1 MSSTG
6 VEMKVDMVFFN
17 FYINVKEGHGYDFEK
32 QSSQFFVV
40 LTKFGSCFC
49 LNF

>member
-17 FYINVKEGHGYDFEK
+17 FYINVKEGHGYDFESK
-32 QSSQFFVV
+32 Y
-40 LTKFGSCFC
+40 
-49 LNF
+49 

>member
-6 VEMKVDMVFFN
+6 VEMKVD
-17 FYINVKEGHGYDFEK
+17 IKEGHGYDFDK

>member
-6 VEMKVDMVFFN
+6 VEMKVD
-17 FYINVKEGHGYDFEK
+17 IKEGHGYDFDK
-32 QSSQFFVV
+32 LFVV